1 MKPSLEIQPSRS
13 DPGESLSATDK
24 LHQLLLQLWITSKA
38 TVSERIDTIR
48 FAQKRM
54 DQGNLDDP
62 TRKQA
67 ADAAHKLAGIL
78 GTFGIPAGS
87 ELARQIEVAME
98 AEDSPESMS
107 AEDLAAILTQ
117 LTDLINQKS
126 SEIPSA

>member
-1 MKPSLEIQPSRS
+1 MEPSLEIKTPRS
-13 DPGESLSATDK
+13 DPSESLPSSDK

-38 TVSERIDTIR
+38 TVAERIETIR
-48 FAQKRM
+48 SAQKRM
-54 DQGNLDDP
+54 EQGKLDNP

>member
-1 MKPSLEIQPSRS
+1 MEPSLEIQTSS
-13 DPGESLSATDK
+13 ESLPANDK

-38 TVSERIDTIR
+38 TVAERLETIR

-54 DQGNLDDP
+54 EQGKLDDV

-67 ADAAHKLAGIL
+67 SDAAHKLAGIL
-78 GTFGIPAGS
+78 GTFGIPAGT

-98 AEDSPESMS
+98 AKERPGSMS
-107 AEDLAAILTQ
+107 AEDLSEILAQ
-117 LTDLINQKS
+117 LTHLINQKS